1 MFRTIEATASL
12 DRHSI
17 DGRRKKVHEAGNL
30 VRAAVFIVLSPAFA
44 CVARWRPWISN
55 VRVAAVPTGSML
67 VAARGTML
75 DAVIVDR
82 SGYCSSARSGCV
94 WRIS

>member
-30 VRAAVFIVLSPAFA
+30 VRAAVFIVLSPALF
-44 CVARWRPWISN
+44 PDLP
-55 VRVAAVPTGSML
+55 AAN
-67 VAARGTML
+67 
-75 DAVIVDR
+75 
-82 SGYCSSARSGCV
+82 
-94 WRIS
+94 